1 MGGGPQS
8 QDQMSRPS
16 PDKKLPPLKINLTPR
31 EKGFYSNL
39 LSQADPNMNNKVGG
53 QEGVT
58 FFKRSGLAV
67 DVLKNIWK
75 TAARTSPEFLTRDEF
90 YIALRLISYAQN
102 GIKPNEESIQ
112 FDIPVDLPRFD
123 AAPLALPAPNY

>member
-53 QEGVT
+53 
-58 FFKRSGLAV
+58 
-67 DVLKNIWK
+67 
-75 TAARTSPEFLTRDEF
+75 
-90 YIALRLISYAQN
+90 
-102 GIKPNEESIQ
+102 
-112 FDIPVDLPRFD
+112 
-123 AAPLALPAPNY
+123 